1 MAERPVCETC
11 AGTGQVR
18 EGYSG
23 PYSVCVA
30 CQGAGRITVVGAFLK
45 NGKKKK

>member
-23 PYSVCVA
+23 PYSVCPA
-30 CQGAGRITVVGAFLK
+30 CQGAGRITVTAALPK
-45 NGKKKK
+45 KDKKK